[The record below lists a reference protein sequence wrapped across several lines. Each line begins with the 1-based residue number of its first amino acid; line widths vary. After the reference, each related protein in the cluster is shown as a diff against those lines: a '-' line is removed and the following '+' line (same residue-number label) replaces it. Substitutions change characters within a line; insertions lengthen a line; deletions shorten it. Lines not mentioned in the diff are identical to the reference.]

1 IDETNYSHCVVV
13 NASSQGKGNS
23 AFVPHRRHVRSI
35 VFANISHH
43 LLKYFLK
50 VLGKGTFGKVILCKE
65 KRTSKLYAIKILKKE
80 VIIAREIGQVIQ
92 SIIITIIINT
102 SLQPSSSSSSSSSS
116 SLSLSLGLKIRRPLT
131 YSFQTTHHLCF
142 VMEFA
147 NGGELFTHL
156 QMSGTFSEL
165 RSRFY
170 GAEIVLAL
178 GYLHSLSIVYRDMKL
193 ENLLLDKDG
202 HIKIADFGLCKEE
215 ISFGDKTS
223 TFCGTPEYLA
233 PEVLEDNDYGRSVDW
248 WGVGVVMY
256 EMMCGRLPFY
266 SRDHQKLFELIMAS
280 ELRFPSK
287 LSAEAK
293 QLLTGLLV
301 KNPTQRLGGGP
312 DDALEVCQQPFFKSI
327 DWEKLYRKE
336 IEPPY
341 KPSVQSETD
350 TSYFDK
356 VNFEGC
362 SLIRRLFNTSNCSQP
377 HRGWKVFLGVDV
389 QRGLRPSRRIS
400 QAERESG
407 VSIRKAS

>member
-1 IDETNYSHCVVV
+1 YRDGIASVEHRKDHYQVSIPYSC
-13 NASSQGKGNS
+13 G
-23 AFVPHRRHVRSI
+23 VPLR
-35 VFANISHH
+35 
-43 LLKYFLK
+43 
-50 VLGKGTFGKVILCKE
+50 
-65 KRTSKLYAIKILKKE
+65 
-80 VIIAREIGQVIQ
+80 
-92 SIIITIIINT
+92 
-102 SLQPSSSSSSSSSS
+102 
-116 SLSLSLGLKIRRPLT
+116 KIRLGATTKRPVSRRRT
-131 YSFQTTHHLCF
+131 IVEHRHRSSYSFQTADRLCF

-147 NGGELFTHL
+147 IGGDLYYHL
-156 QMSGTFSEL
+156 NQGFSEP
-165 RSRFY
+165 RTRFY

-178 GYLHSLSIVYRDMKL
+178 GYLHANNIVYRDLKL

-356 VNFEGC
+356 VRE
-362 SLIRRLFNTSNCSQP
+362 SPKLRRSP
-377 HRGWKVFLGVDV
+377 AFL
-389 QRGLRPSRRIS
+389 SRRSAKSKPIP
-400 QAERESG
+400 G
-407 VSIRKAS
+407 CTIVLVLN